1 MVSNLEV
8 DMEMV
13 GHSSEGGTL
22 DFVVGIDMNLEGSI
36 VVVAS
41 EGRTLDFVVGMDMN
55 LEGSVVVVVV
65 VVVAFV
71 DRVALGFGIG
81 SCLFL
86 SPSLGYYLDCFE
98 VVL

>member
-1 MVSNLEV
+1 MDVGVVSNLEV

-13 GHSSEGGTL
+13 GHLSEAG
-22 DFVVGIDMNLEGSI
+22 
-36 VVVAS
+36 
-41 EGRTLDFVVGMDMN
+41 TLDFVVGMDMN
-55 LEGSVVVVVV
+55 LEGSVVVA
-65 VVVAFV
+65 VAFV